1 MGLDIVE
8 FVMGVEEAVGVRI
21 PDTVAANITTPRLLI
36 DYLHGQL
43 PQSRGPRCLSQRAF
57 YRVRRGLAGCL
68 GLDSATL
75 RPATELLAVLPAAD
89 GQAVWAEVGQSLG
102 IPRWPRARG
111 DGWLARTFLSARP
124 RTLGEAAR
132 YVATVSPAAL
142 KPAGEGWSWDEV
154 AAVVD
159 GQMRHHFAICNYSLD
174 DRFVEHLGLG

>member
-43 PQSRGPRCLSQRAF
+43 PQSRGPR
-57 YRVRRGLAGCL
+57 
-68 GLDSATL
+68 
-75 RPATELLAVLPAAD
+75 
-89 GQAVWAEVGQSLG
+89 
-102 IPRWPRARG
+102 
-111 DGWLARTFLSARP
+111 
-124 RTLGEAAR
+124 TLGEASR